1 MMNTKRY
8 SYMEENVNQ
17 TEKKMAENEKQNQ
30 TGKEVAENADR
41 EQTETIR
48 GLTAQQVAERKEKGL
63 WNKKAESATKTTKEI
78 VKSNVFT
85 YFNLIFLV
93 IALLLIGVGAFR
105 DLTFLPIIVANTL
118 IGIVQE
124 IRSKKVL
131 DDLSILN
138 SPKTRVIREGSKKE
152 IPAEE
157 LVMDD
162 IVELS
167 AGGQIPADAVVL
179 EGQLNVN
186 ESLLTGE
193 ADEIVKKNGDELL
206 SGSFVVSGSCLAQ
219 LTKVGEESYISKLTH
234 RATQTKEGEQS
245 EMIRSLNRLVQAVGI
260 VIIPIGVVLFIQQ
273 FVYAGTPLRDSVTS
287 MVAAIIGMIP
297 EGLYLLAS
305 VAMAV
310 SAMRLAKQQV
320 LIHDMKCIE
329 TLARVDVLCVDKT
342 GTITVPEMEVDQ
354 FILAE
359 DLTKRVYEKDGDT
372 KVYVDVKC
380 GEEQEQKHA
389 QIKGMIGEFAA
400 DMDADNA
407 TMEALKTYF
416 KPDTLTKI
424 KKAEKVFAFSSKTK
438 YSGIISEGKS
448 YVIGA
453 PEFVLREDYAE
464 YKDRIEA
471 YSEKGYRV
479 LVYGRYEG
487 ILDGQQLTEKV
498 LPIAF
503 IMLTNAI
510 REGAKETFSY
520 FTERGVEIKV
530 ISGDNPK
537 TVAEI
542 AEKAGI
548 CGADNYVDASTLTT
562 DESIA
567 QAVAKYQIFG
577 RVTPDQKLKFV
588 EALKAQGRTVAMTG
602 DGVNDVLALKEADCS
617 IAMAQGSDAAKNIAN
632 VVLLDSNF
640 ASMPHIVN
648 QGRRVVNNIRT
659 AASMFLIKTMFS
671 VMLSLL
677 TIFFG
682 NAYPFEPIQMSL
694 ISACAVG
701 IPTFLLAQEN
711 NYDKIDHTFLRHVFL
726 NAFPAAI
733 TISSCVFA
741 VMLVCQNVYHSNA
754 MLNTAC
760 VLVTGWNYMAALKTV
775 YAPLNT
781 YRKTII
787 YGMQFIFFSAAVIFQ
802 KILALGSLDFGMII
816 LVFILM
822 TFAPVLIDVIT
833 SWIKGV
839 YAKSLDKENPGKF
852 TSFVNKLSKKKK

>member
-1 MMNTKRY
+1 
-8 SYMEENVNQ
+8 MEENVNQ
-17 TEKKMAENEKQNQ
+17 TEKEMAENEKQKQAEKAVTENKNQ
-30 TGKEVAENADR
+30 KQA
-41 EQTETIR
+41 ETIR
-48 GLTAQQVAERKEKGL
+48 GLTAQQVAERMEKGL

-78 VKSNVFT
+78 IKSNVFT

-105 DLTFLPIIVANTL
+105 DLTFLPIIIANTL

-138 SPKTRVIREGSKKE
+138 SPKTRVIRDGSKKE
-152 IPAEE
+152 IPADE
-157 LVMDD
+157 LVLDD
-162 IVELS
+162 VVELS

-179 EGQLNVN
+179 NGQLNVN

-193 ADEIVKKNGDELL
+193 SDEIVKKSGDELL
-206 SGSFVVSGSCLAQ
+206 SGSFVVSGSCLAR

-260 VIIPIGVVLFIQQ
+260 VIIPIGVVLFVQQ

-287 MVAAIIGMIP
+287 MVAAILGMIP

-342 GTITVPEMEVDQ
+342 GTITVPDMEVDT
-354 FILAE
+354 FVLTE
-359 DLTKRVYEKDGDT
+359 DLMKTVPDGDDGT
-372 KVYVDVKC
+372 RVYVDA
-380 GEEQEQKHA
+380 GDREEQEQKYRQVREKIA
-389 QIKGMIGEFAA
+389 EFAVN
-400 DMDADNA
+400 MNADNA
-407 TMEALKTYF
+407 TMEAVKAYF
-416 KPDTLTKI
+416 KTGNTVNI
-424 KKAEKVFAFSSKTK
+424 KKADKVFAFSSKTK
-438 YSGIISEGKS
+438 YSGIISGGDS
-448 YVIGA
+448 YLIGA
-453 PEFVLREDYAE
+453 PEFVLREDYE
-464 YKDRIEA
+464 HYKEKIEA

-487 ILDGQQLTEKV
+487 VLDGQKLTEKA
-498 LPIAF
+498 LPVAF

-542 AEKAGI
+542 AQKAGI

-567 QAVAKYQIFG
+567 QAVMKYQIFG

-602 DGVNDVLALKEADCS
+602 DGVNDVLALKDADCS
-617 IAMAQGSDAAKNIAN
+617 IAMASGSEAASQVAQL
-632 VVLLDSNF
+632 VLLDNDFSR
-640 ASMPHIVN
+640 MPSVVME
-648 QGRRVVNNIRT
+648 GRRVVNNIQRS
-659 AASMFLIKTMFS
+659 ASLYLVKNIFS
-671 VMLSLL
+671 MLLAVFSM
-677 TIFFG
+677 IFMI
-682 NAYPFEPIQMSL
+682 NYPLEPSQISL
-694 ISACAVG
+694 ISMFTIG
-701 IPTFLLAQEN
+701 IPSFVLALEPNKDRIQGHFMTNVLLKALPAGLTDFLAVSSLVLFCQEFGVN
-711 NYDKIDHTFLRHVFL
+711 EGDISTSCTILVAIVGFMILYQIAKPMTIGHHVLMVGMVAGWLFCMIFVSHL
-726 NAFPAAI
+726 FAI
-733 TISSCVFA
+733 RDISRQCMMLTAVFA
-741 VMLVCQNVYHSNA
+741 IA
-754 MLNTAC
+754 TEP
-760 VLVTGWNYMAALKTV
+760 VLRYLSKFVEWL
-775 YAPLNT
+775 
-781 YRKTII
+781 R
-787 YGMQFIFFSAAVIFQ
+787 
-802 KILALGSLDFGMII
+802 GSL
-816 LVFILM
+816 LVL
-822 TFAPVLIDVIT
+822 
-833 SWIKGV
+833 
-839 YAKSLDKENPGKF
+839 
-852 TSFVNKLSKKKK
+852 KKKIHRVTA

>member
-1 MMNTKRY
+1 
-8 SYMEENVNQ
+8 MEENVNQ
-17 TEKKMAENEKQNQ
+17 TEKEMAENEKQKQAEKAVTENKNQ
-30 TGKEVAENADR
+30 KQA
-41 EQTETIR
+41 ETIR
-48 GLTAQQVAERKEKGL
+48 GLTAQQVAERMEKGL

-78 VKSNVFT
+78 IKSNVFT

-105 DLTFLPIIVANTL
+105 DLTFLPIIIANTL

-138 SPKTRVIREGSKKE
+138 SPKTRVIRDGSKKE
-152 IPAEE
+152 IPADE
-157 LVMDD
+157 LVLDD

-179 EGQLNVN
+179 NGQLNVN

-193 ADEIVKKNGDELL
+193 SDEIVKKSGDELL
-206 SGSFVVSGSCLAQ
+206 SGSFVVSGSCLAR

-260 VIIPIGVVLFIQQ
+260 VIIPIGVVLFVQQ

-287 MVAAIIGMIP
+287 MVAAILGMIP

-342 GTITVPEMEVDQ
+342 GTITVPDMEVDT
-354 FILAE
+354 FVLTE
-359 DLTKRVYEKDGDT
+359 DLMKTVPDGDDGT
-372 KVYVDVKC
+372 RVYVDA
-380 GEEQEQKHA
+380 GDREEQKQKYRQVREKIA
-389 QIKGMIGEFAA
+389 EFAVN
-400 DMDADNA
+400 MNADNA
-407 TMEALKTYF
+407 TMEAVKAYF
-416 KPDTLTKI
+416 KTANTVNI
-424 KKAEKVFAFSSKTK
+424 KKADKVFAFSSKTK
-438 YSGIISEGKS
+438 YSGIISGGDS
-448 YVIGA
+448 YLIGA
-453 PEFVLREDYAE
+453 PEFVLREDYE
-464 YKDRIEA
+464 HYKEKIEA

-487 ILDGQQLTEKV
+487 VLDGQKLTEKA
-498 LPIAF
+498 LPVAF

-520 FTERGVEIKV
+520 FTERDVEIKV

-542 AEKAGI
+542 AQKAGI

-567 QAVAKYQIFG
+567 QAVMKYQIFG

-602 DGVNDVLALKEADCS
+602 DGVNDVLALKDADCS
-617 IAMAQGSDAAKNIAN
+617 IAMASGSEAASQVAQL
-632 VVLLDSNF
+632 VLLDNDFSR
-640 ASMPHIVN
+640 MPSVVME
-648 QGRRVVNNIRT
+648 GRRVVNNIQRS
-659 AASMFLIKTMFS
+659 ASLYLVKNIFS
-671 VMLSLL
+671 MLLAVFSM
-677 TIFFG
+677 IFMI
-682 NAYPFEPIQMSL
+682 NYPLEPSQISL
-694 ISACAVG
+694 ISMFTIG
-701 IPTFLLAQEN
+701 IPSFVLALEPNKDRIQGHFMTNVLLKALPAGLTDFLAVSSLVLFCQEFGVN
-711 NYDKIDHTFLRHVFL
+711 EGDISTSCTILV
-726 NAFPAAI
+726 AI
-733 TISSCVFA
+733 VGFMILYQIAKPMTIGHRVLMVGMVAGWLFCMIFVSHLFAIRDISMQCMMLTAVFA
-741 VMLVCQNVYHSNA
+741 IA
-754 MLNTAC
+754 TEP
-760 VLVTGWNYMAALKTV
+760 VLRYLSKFVEWL
-775 YAPLNT
+775 
-781 YRKTII
+781 R
-787 YGMQFIFFSAAVIFQ
+787 
-802 KILALGSLDFGMII
+802 GSL
-816 LVFILM
+816 LVL
-822 TFAPVLIDVIT
+822 
-833 SWIKGV
+833 
-839 YAKSLDKENPGKF
+839 
-852 TSFVNKLSKKKK
+852 KKKIHRVTA

>member
-1 MMNTKRY
+1 
-8 SYMEENVNQ
+8 MEENVNQ
-17 TEKKMAENEKQNQ
+17 TEKEMAENEKQKQAEKAVTENKNQ
-30 TGKEVAENADR
+30 KQA
-41 EQTETIR
+41 ETIR
-48 GLTAQQVAERKEKGL
+48 GLTAQQVAERMEKGL

-78 VKSNVFT
+78 IKSNVFT

-105 DLTFLPIIVANTL
+105 DLTFLPIIIANTL

-131 DDLSILN
+131 DDLPILI
-138 SPKTRVIREGSKKE
+138 SPKTRVIRDGSKKE
-152 IPAEE
+152 IPADE
-157 LVMDD
+157 LVLDD

-179 EGQLNVN
+179 NGQLNVN

-193 ADEIVKKNGDELL
+193 SDEIVKKSGDELL
-206 SGSFVVSGSCLAQ
+206 SGSFVVSGSCLAR

-260 VIIPIGVVLFIQQ
+260 VIIPIGVVLFVQQ

-287 MVAAIIGMIP
+287 MVAAILGMIP

-342 GTITVPEMEVDQ
+342 GTITVPDMEVDT
-354 FILAE
+354 FVLTE
-359 DLTKRVYEKDGDT
+359 DLMKTVPDGDDGT
-372 KVYVDVKC
+372 RVYVDA
-380 GEEQEQKHA
+380 GDREEQKQKYRQVREKIA
-389 QIKGMIGEFAA
+389 EFAVN
-400 DMDADNA
+400 MNADNA
-407 TMEALKTYF
+407 TMEAVKAYF
-416 KPDTLTKI
+416 KTGNTVNI
-424 KKAEKVFAFSSKTK
+424 KKADKVFAFSSKTK
-438 YSGIISEGKS
+438 YSGIISGGDS
-448 YVIGA
+448 YLIGA
-453 PEFVLREDYAE
+453 PEFVLREDYE
-464 YKDRIEA
+464 HYKEKIEA

-487 ILDGQQLTEKV
+487 VLDGQKLTEKA
-498 LPIAF
+498 LPVAF

-542 AEKAGI
+542 AQKAGI

-567 QAVAKYQIFG
+567 QAVMKYQIFG

-602 DGVNDVLALKEADCS
+602 DGVNDVLALKDADCS
-617 IAMAQGSDAAKNIAN
+617 IAMASGSEAASQVAQL
-632 VVLLDSNF
+632 VLLDNDFSR
-640 ASMPHIVN
+640 MPSVVME
-648 QGRRVVNNIRT
+648 GRRVVNNIQRS
-659 AASMFLIKTMFS
+659 ASLYLVKNIFS
-671 VMLSLL
+671 MLLAVFSM
-677 TIFFG
+677 IFMI
-682 NAYPFEPIQMSL
+682 NYPLEPSQISL
-694 ISACAVG
+694 ISMFTIG
-701 IPTFLLAQEN
+701 IPSFVLALEPNKDRIQGHFMTNVMLKALPAGLTDFLAVSSLVLFCQEFGVN
-711 NYDKIDHTFLRHVFL
+711 EGDISTSCTILVAIVGFMILYQIAKPMTIGHHVLMVGMVAGWLFCMIFVSHL
-726 NAFPAAI
+726 FAI
-733 TISSCVFA
+733 RDISRQCMMLTAVFA
-741 VMLVCQNVYHSNA
+741 IA
-754 MLNTAC
+754 TEP
-760 VLVTGWNYMAALKTV
+760 VLRYLSKFAEWL
-775 YAPLNT
+775 
-781 YRKTII
+781 R
-787 YGMQFIFFSAAVIFQ
+787 
-802 KILALGSLDFGMII
+802 GSL
-816 LVFILM
+816 LVL
-822 TFAPVLIDVIT
+822 
-833 SWIKGV
+833 
-839 YAKSLDKENPGKF
+839 
-852 TSFVNKLSKKKK
+852 KKKIHRVTA